1 MSNLEMAGVAV
12 SASNPMPF
20 YEGLAPAQAN
30 QTINR
35 TLIGAATGLSAA
47 SSVAVPSNAGRQAI
61 IFTNTSG
68 ANAYLGGAGLVP
80 TYSAS
85 DANAR
90 WDVKIPANAVVFMDR
105 AVMLPGVISV
115 TFDGSPTGYLRSS
128 EVSS

>member
-12 SASNPMPF
+12 SAANPVPM

-35 TLIGAATGLSAA
+35 TKIAAASAAATSY
-47 SSVAVPSNAGRQAI
+47 VAVASNGGRQAI
-61 IFTNTSG
+61 FFTNTAG
-68 ANAYLGGAGLVP
+68 VNAYLAGAGQLP

-85 DANAR
+85 DANGI

-105 AVMLPGVISV
+105 AAMLPGVISV
-115 TFDGSPTGYLRSS
+115 TFDGSPAGYLRSS
-128 EVSS
+128 EVST